1 MVSFNTKERMEN
13 NVKFR
18 KRLQDISENPT
29 FSDAYVFDKLSELL
43 AENQHLALD
52 QVKQPFSFS
61 ELVENSVSSLRIEQ
75 KEFECKSN
83 IEHLDSITGG
93 FGQGE
98 FIIIGARPGIGKT
111 KFLNHLALEA
121 AKKFPVLYFALD
133 TGKEHFMLNLLSSLS
148 EVEYKYFK
156 NNSLSP
162 SQWKRIER
170 VKADIENLPIYIS
183 DEVIK
188 SMHAFRILCE
198 KYIEE
203 KGVKVIY
210 IDFLQLLGSNRYRY
224 QRDLELGY
232 ISRELKNLAREK
244 NICVIATSQLSRSC
258 ETRGGDRRPI
268 LSDLRESG
276 SFEQDADK
284 ILFLY
289 RAEYYGFLEDE
300 NGISTR
306 NIIEIDVAKNRNG
319 YVGRTS
325 VKHNLPFGSFISF
338 LPADASIQIIQER
351 LKELEDEDP
360 PF

>member
-1 MVSFNTKERMEN
+1 MQMEN
-13 NVKFR
+13 NLKFR
-18 KRLQDISENPT
+18 KRLQDIADNSNY
-29 FSDAYVFDKLSELL
+29 SDAFVFDKLYELL
-43 AENQHLALD
+43 VENQHLAT
-52 QVKQPFSFS
+52 QEVKLPIFFGD
-61 ELVENSVSSLRIEQ
+61 LIENSISSLKINRKDGAFKSKIEG
-75 KEFECKSN
+75 
-83 IEHLDSITGG
+83 LDKITGG
-93 FGQGE
+93 FGLGE
-98 FIIIGARPGIGKT
+98 FVIIGARPGMGKT
-111 KFLNHLALEA
+111 KFINYLAIEG

-162 SQWKRIER
+162 IQWKRIER
-170 VKADIENLPIYIS
+170 VKSDIEKLPIYIS

-203 KGVKVIY
+203 MNVKVIY

-244 NICVIATSQLSRSC
+244 NVCIIATSQLSRSC

-289 RAEYYGFLEDE
+289 RAEYYGLLEDE
-300 NGISTR
+300 NGISTKG
-306 NIIEIDVAKNRNG
+306 IIEIDVAKNRNG
-319 YVGRTS
+319 YVGSTS
-325 VKHNLPFGSFISF
+325 VKHNLPFGSFIPFMPSNEK
-338 LPADASIQIIQER
+338 LQIIKDR

>member
-1 MVSFNTKERMEN
+1 MEN
-13 NVKFR
+13 NLKFR
-18 KRLQDISENPT
+18 KRLQDIVDNSNY
-29 FSDAYVFDKLSELL
+29 SDAFVFDKLSDLL
-43 AENQHLALD
+43 AENQHLAT
-52 QVKQPFSFS
+52 QEVKLPFFFGD
-61 ELVENSVSSLRIEQ
+61 LIENSISSLKTDR
-75 KEFECKSN
+75 KDGAFLSN
-83 IEHLDSITGG
+83 IEGLDKITGG
-93 FGQGE
+93 FGLGE
-98 FIIIGARPGIGKT
+98 FIIIGARPGMGKT
-111 KFLNHLALEA
+111 KFLNFLAIEG

-133 TGKEHFMLNLLSSLS
+133 SGKEHFMLNLLSSLS

-156 NNSLSP
+156 NNSISP
-162 SQWKRIER
+162 IQWKRIER
-170 VKADIENLPIYIS
+170 VKSDIEKLPIYIS

-203 KGVKVIY
+203 KNVKVIY

-244 NICVIATSQLSRSC
+244 NVCIIATSQLSRSC

-289 RAEYYGFLEDE
+289 RAEYYGFMEDE
-300 NGISTR
+300 NGISTKG
-306 NIIEIDVAKNRNG
+306 IIEIDVAKNRNG
-319 YVGRTS
+319 YVGFTS
-325 VKHNLPFGSFISF
+325 VKHNLPFGGFISF
-338 LPADASIQIIQER
+338 VPTNEKLQFIQDRI
-351 LKELEDEDP
+351 KELEDEDP

>member
-1 MVSFNTKERMEN
+1 MEN
-13 NVKFR
+13 NLKFR
-18 KRLQDISENPT
+18 KRLQDICENQS
-29 FSDAYVFDKLSELL
+29 FSDAFVFDKLSELL
-43 AENQHLALD
+43 AENQHLATTDLTE
-52 QVKQPFSFS
+52 P
-61 ELVENSVSSLRIEQ
+61 SVFGDLISDSISSLKIDR
-75 KEFECKSN
+75 KNFEYKSN
-83 IEHLDSITGG
+83 ISYLDDITGG
-93 FGQGE
+93 FGLGE
-98 FIIIGARPGIGKT
+98 FIIIGARPGMGKT
-111 KFLNHLALEA
+111 KFLNYLALEGA
-121 AKKFPVLYFALD
+121 RKFPVLYFALD

-156 NNSLSP
+156 NNSLSVV
-162 SQWKRIER
+162 QWRRIER
-170 VKADIENLPIYIS
+170 VKSDIENLPIYLS

-188 SMHAFRILCE
+188 SMHAFRHLCE
-198 KYIEE
+198 KYIED

-210 IDFLQLLGSNRYRY
+210 IDFLQLLGSHRYRY

-244 NICVIATSQLSRSC
+244 NVCIIATSQLSRSC

-289 RAEYYGFLEDE
+289 RAEYYGLLEDE
-300 NGISTR
+300 NGIPTK

-319 YVGRTS
+319 YTGRTS
-325 VKHNLPFGSFISF
+325 VRHNLPYGSFISF
-338 LPADASIQIIQER
+338 IPSNPHLQIIKDR
-351 LKELEDEDP
+351 LKELEDEEP

>member
-1 MVSFNTKERMEN
+1 MEN
-13 NVKFR
+13 NLKFR
-18 KRLQDISENPT
+18 KRLQDICENQS
-29 FSDAYVFDKLSELL
+29 FSDAFVFDKLSELL
-43 AENQHLALD
+43 AENQHLAINDLTEPTVFGD
-52 QVKQPFSFS
+52 LMADSI
-61 ELVENSVSSLRIEQ
+61 SSLKIDQ
-75 KEFECKSN
+75 KNFEYKSN
-83 IEHLDSITGG
+83 ISYLDDITGG
-93 FGQGE
+93 FGLGE
-98 FIIIGARPGIGKT
+98 FIIIGARPGMGKT
-111 KFLNHLALEA
+111 KFLNYLAIEGA
-121 AKKFPVLYFALD
+121 RKFPVLYFALD

-156 NNSLSP
+156 NNSLSVV
-162 SQWKRIER
+162 QWRRIER
-170 VKADIENLPIYIS
+170 VKSDIENLPIYIS

-188 SMHAFRILCE
+188 SIHAFRHLCE

-203 KGVKVIY
+203 KGVRVIY
-210 IDFLQLLGSNRYRY
+210 IDFLQLLGSYRYRY

-244 NICVIATSQLSRSC
+244 NVCIIATSQLSRSC

-300 NGISTR
+300 NSIPTK

-319 YVGRTS
+319 YIGRTS
-325 VKHNLPFGSFISF
+325 VRHNLPYGSFISF
-338 LPADASIQIIQER
+338 IPSNPHLRIIKDR
-351 LKELEDEDP
+351 LKELEDEEP

>member
-1 MVSFNTKERMEN
+1 MEN
-13 NVKFR
+13 NLKFR
-18 KRLQDISENPT
+18 NRLQDIAENSNY
-29 FSDAYVFDKLSELL
+29 SDAFVFDKLTELL
-43 AENQHLALD
+43 AENQHLAT
-52 QVKQPFSFS
+52 QEVKLPVFFGD
-61 ELVENSVSSLRIEQ
+61 LIENSISSLKIDRKDGPFKSKIEG
-75 KEFECKSN
+75 
-83 IEHLDSITGG
+83 LDKITGG
-93 FGQGE
+93 FGLGE
-98 FIIIGARPGIGKT
+98 FIIIGARPGMGKT
-111 KFLNHLALEA
+111 KFLNYLALEG

-133 TGKEHFMLNLLSSLS
+133 SGKEHFMLNLLSSLS

-156 NNSLSP
+156 NNCISP
-162 SQWKRIER
+162 IQWKMIER
-170 VKADIENLPIYIS
+170 VKSDIEKLPIYIS

-198 KYIEE
+198 KYIYE
-203 KGVKVIY
+203 KNVKVIY

-244 NICVIATSQLSRSC
+244 NVCIIATSQLSRSC

-289 RAEYYGFLEDE
+289 RAEYYGLLEDE
-300 NGISTR
+300 NGISTKG
-306 NIIEIDVAKNRNG
+306 IIEIDIAKNRNG

-325 VKHNLPFGSFISF
+325 VKHNLPFGSFVSF
-338 LPADASIQIIQER
+338 VPTNEKLQIIKDR
-351 LKELEDEDP
+351 LKELEGEDP